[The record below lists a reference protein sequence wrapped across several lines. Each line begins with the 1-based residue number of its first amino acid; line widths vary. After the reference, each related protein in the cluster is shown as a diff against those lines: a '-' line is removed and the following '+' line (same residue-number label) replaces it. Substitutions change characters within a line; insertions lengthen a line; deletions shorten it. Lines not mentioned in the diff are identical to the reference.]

1 MSGLLGRGKSTST
14 KDTIINSISV
24 QQSAY
29 GLAIALLFGKNRVA
43 GNLIYYSD
51 LTPIPHTSTSSSGG
65 KGGKSTTSNT
75 TYTYTAAL
83 MIALGE
89 GVISEV
95 TKVWSNSTVTTLS
108 ALGLDF
114 YTGADDQPVWPWLLS
129 KYPGTDRAIPYRGT
143 AYVASGKYDLGSGTS
158 LPNLNFE
165 GTGLNSQS
173 SFKGD
178 AIITDIIDTLI
189 TNTRFGVTEF
199 PSSRLGDLTRLRD
212 YTVANGIFAS
222 PSYTSQDQLST
233 LLTDLCQIGNA
244 QPVWSQGVLK
254 FVPYSLESAQGN
266 GATYTASTDVEYDLT
281 TDDLVADE
289 GEDPITFNRSDTSDA
304 YNHQPIEFS
313 DRSNDYNTDTDFA
326 EDLANID
333 DQGRRTADVVTLHA
347 ICERSIAKIVA
358 QNILN
363 RELYVRNTW
372 TFKLSWKYCG
382 LEPMDLVSMTIDEL
396 GLNRALF
403 RILTIDDD
411 DSYTLTITAE
421 EVYGST
427 SGVDLHPT
435 QDSNR
440 PTSNYNIDP
449 GNVNPPVI
457 WEAPGQLITTDQ
469 GIETW
474 FGASGG
480 PSWGGCFVWI
490 ANDSDENFKRI
501 GEITSPCRQGIIS
514 SLLSKGLDP
523 DQINTVG
530 IDLTECKGSLI
541 GGTKADA
548 DTFNTLSNIG
558 GELVSYQNATLT
570 SIYNYRLSYLRRGI
584 YDTYNSDHP
593 VDSKFFKVDKDRFFK
608 YPMDSTNIGKTFHVK
623 FTSYNIYG
631 ASEQSLANVVDYT
644 HIVDNVNVPQVSG
657 LKIIQHLRGV
667 LDGTN
672 MYELD
677 VSWTP
682 PDSILYSYSNVYM
695 KTSQPNWDDDQM
707 PDSIADVGD
716 NSLVDMTNV
725 TTGVNSWKYL
735 GKANDK
741 ITITGCATGQTFTV
755 KVQSVSLQKNFMA
768 DFDAAPTITHE
779 VKLKS
784 YFPQTPDNFTVE
796 FTDVCTWS
804 WDENSDTD
812 NDFYEVREDTNVGIL
827 TNRIAVTSSN
837 KAIGLP
843 SSRSGTAYLYAH
855 NTSGHYSFPATLQY
869 NKVKPIAPTV
879 TVNSIFQGLLIT
891 TNALPSTILGI
902 SVHANDGT
910 GEVIYTSV
918 NNSYTLKAKAGIFS
932 IQVAF
937 YDLFGEGNLSDSKD
951 YTILPTIDPALIA
964 AESLS
969 LEKMDK
975 TIKDAVAA
983 AQVAIDPTTFYNELA
998 KKIDDSTF
1006 YDAIAGKVS
1015 YTEFTD
1021 KTNTLVQVDETNA
1034 SAIQQA
1040 SYQITS
1046 TVAILNSAPGATTQY
1061 TAISQLKQTAD
1072 GLSTTVI
1079 NNKNSQDALNT
1090 QYASAIQQNSYQ
1102 ITSTVEILNGN
1113 PGDTTQYNAISQLK
1127 QTADGLSST
1136 IQTNQT
1142 YQNGQNSGFSSQI
1155 TQNATQIT
1163 SVVTELNKSYDTCG
1177 YTAIAQ
1183 SAAAIQL
1190 RAKSA
1195 NLISLIN
1202 VCPEA
1207 ITIDS
1212 KYIHIT
1218 GTTVF
1223 DDSVIVGRM
1232 LEAQSVTAD
1241 KLSVTSLSAVSAV
1254 IGTLR
1259 NATTGART
1267 EISDNLI
1274 QVFDTN
1280 NTLRVR
1286 IGVFD

>member
-266 GATYTASTDVEYDLT
+266 GATYIASTDVEYDLT

-449 GNVNPPVI
+449 GNVNTPVM
-457 WEAPGQLITTDQ
+457 WEPPGQLITTDQ

-480 PSWGGCFVWI
+480 PNWGGCFVWI
-490 ANDSDENFKRI
+490 ADDTDQNFKRI

-514 SLLSKGLDP
+514 ALLAKGLDP
-523 DQINTVG
+523 DQTNIANV
-530 IDLTECKGSLI
+530 DLTECRGSMI

-548 DTFNTLSNIG
+548 DAFNTLSNIG
-558 GELVSYQNATLT
+558 GELISYQNAVL
-570 SIYNYRLSYLRRGI
+570 SSLYKYNLSYLRRGI

-593 VDSKFFKVDKDRFFK
+593 INSRFFKVDKDRFFK
-608 YPMDSTNIGKTFHVK
+608 YPANASIIGKTYHVK

-631 ASEQSLANVVDYT
+631 AAEQSLADVVDYT
-644 HIVDNVNVPQVSG
+644 HVVDNVNVPQVTD
-657 LKIIQHLRGV
+657 LIIYQHLRGV
-667 LDGTN
+667 MDGTN
-672 MYELD
+672 VYELE
-677 VSWTP
+677 VEWTP
-682 PDSILYSYSNVYM
+682 PDSILYSHSDIYL
-695 KTSQPNWDDDQM
+695 KTSQPNWDEDQM
-707 PDSIADVGD
+707 DISFDDMGEDATF
-716 NSLVDMTNV
+716 NDMTNA
-725 TTGVNSWKYL
+725 TTGIASWKYV
-735 GKANDK
+735 GKATDK
-741 ITITGCATGQTFTV
+741 ITIPGCVTGETFTI
-755 KVQSVSLQKNFMA
+755 KVQAVSLQKGFKANF
-768 DFDAAPTITHE
+768 DEAPFITHE
-779 VKLKS
+779 IVIKS
-784 YFPQTPDNFTVE
+784 YIPQTPDNFAVS
-796 FTDVCTWS
+796 FTDVCTWT

-812 NDFYEVREDTNVGIL
+812 NNFYEVREDTNVGVL
-827 TNRIAVTSSN
+827 TNRIAVTSSD

-855 NTSGHYSFPATLQY
+855 NTSGHYSFPATLEWLKAQ
-869 NKVKPIAPTV
+869 PIAPVV

-902 SVHANDGT
+902 NIHVNDGT

-937 YDLFGEGNLSDSKD
+937 YDLFGEGILSESKD
-951 YTILPTIDPALIA
+951 YTIVPTIDPALIA

-969 LEKMDK
+969 LDKMDK
-975 TIKDAVAA
+975 TIKDALAN
-983 AQVAIDPTTFYNELA
+983 AQSAISQDVFDA
-998 KKIDDSTF
+998 
-1006 YDAIAGKVS
+1006 AIASRVS
-1015 YTEFTD
+1015 YVDFNSEV
-1021 KTNTLVQVDETNA
+1021 NTLVQVDSTNA
-1034 SAIQQA
+1034 SAISQTA
-1040 SYQITS
+1040 SQLTS
-1046 TVAILNSAPGATTQY
+1046 TIAVLNSAPGASGQY
-1061 TAISQLKQTAD
+1061 TSISQLKQTAD
-1072 GLSTTVI
+1072 GISTTVQ
-1079 NNKNSQDALNT
+1079 NNKNYQD
-1090 QYASAIQQNSYQ
+1090 
-1102 ITSTVEILNGN
+1102 
-1113 PGDTTQYNAISQLK
+1113 
-1127 QTADGLSST
+1127 
-1136 IQTNQT
+1136 
-1142 YQNGQNSGFSSQI
+1142 GQNSGFSSQI
-1155 TQNATQIT
+1155 SQNATSIT

-1183 SAAAIQL
+1183 SVAAIQL

-1218 GTTVF
+1218 GTTLF

-1232 LEAQSVTAD
+1232 LAAQSVTAD
-1241 KLSVTSLSAVSAV
+1241 KMSVGSLSAITAT

-1259 NATTGART
+1259 TATSGART

-1274 QVFDTN
+1274 RVYDQN
-1280 NTLRVR
+1280 NVLRVKM
-1286 IGVFD
+1286 GVW